1 MAHSAPA
8 EYEGGELKRMLHARE
23 MKIASL
29 EGENECLKRELKE
42 CMERMRKLQQ
52 QELNGDVHCG

>member
-8 EYEGGELKRMLHARE
+8 EYEGGELNRMLFAQE

-29 EGENECLKRELKE
+29 EGENERLKRELKE
-42 CMERMRKLQQ
+42 CMERMRNLQQ
-52 QELNGDVHCG
+52 QLLNGDVHR